1 MQRSSER
8 ERQLTPEEAAAQ
20 AALEAATEELGYVK
34 KIKDWDA
41 GLRVRAR
48 ASWLLLAAAPAP
60 REATGWGW
68 TSRGW
73 QSGWR
78 WVGLVNRGALGP

>member
-41 GLRVRAR
+41 
-48 ASWLLLAAAPAP
+48 LLKCLI
-60 REATGWGW
+60 
-68 TSRGW
+68 
-73 QSGWR
+73 
-78 WVGLVNRGALGP
+78 VHKD